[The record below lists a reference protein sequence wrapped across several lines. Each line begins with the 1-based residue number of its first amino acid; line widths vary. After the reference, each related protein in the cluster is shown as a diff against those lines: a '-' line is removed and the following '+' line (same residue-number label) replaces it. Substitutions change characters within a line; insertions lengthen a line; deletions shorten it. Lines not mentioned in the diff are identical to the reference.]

1 MEKTFQE
8 KMRAHERGVAVLSR
22 LAVSFGVTPTK
33 ADQERQLVLL
43 SISREID
50 DATLQEGFYAGMCH
64 KALLAGDAYEEFI
77 PEQLSARFKLLY
89 DSSNEPDRAMLDE
102 FVAGI
107 VKHDA
112 AIRSQRLEHLDVIR
126 DSIDHKSKIS
136 NFEEAL
142 EDDALYRAK
151 AFALPLVGDPRDE
164 AQYREENANRVRYNA
179 WLEDFYIAYEHLGAF
194 AHAGRDRKKGRHGVD
209 TVGGQGRSQAW
220 AATRSLARCLYY
232 GTPRASLTLL
242 AHGSARAGRKIIRRL

>member
-179 WLEDFYIAYEHLGAF
+179 WLEDFYVAYEHLRAL
-194 AHAGRDRKKGRHGVD
+194 AHARSDRKKGRHGVD
-209 TVGGQGRSQAW
+209 AVGGQQSSQIRL
-220 AATRSLARCLYY
+220 TLRSLTRCVAGGRPRTIGTLFAQGTARV
-232 GTPRASLTLL
+232 
-242 AHGSARAGRKIIRRL
+242 ARKVFGRL